1 MRLEL
6 VSDWMTRDVVTI
18 TPETTLADAE
28 ALMVEKMIRR
38 LPVLDDGRLVGIVTY
53 GDVRNARPSSVNRL
67 NIWELSYLIPHITIG
82 EMMSRD
88 PITVFPDTTIG
99 ETAQLM
105 LKNMIGCLPVVNRQ
119 GELVGIITESDI
131 FRMVARDWKFLQE
144 QSGEP
149 YTHYG

>member
-6 VSDWMTRDVVTI
+6 VSDWMTRDLVTI

-28 ALMVEKMIRR
+28 AIMVEKMIRR
-38 LPVLDDGRLVGIVTY
+38 LPVLEDGRLVGIVTY

-105 LKNMIGCLPVVNRQ
+105 LKNMIGCLPVVDRQ

-144 QSGEP
+144 QTNEP